1 MRTEGYRP
9 QSTSFRI
16 HTKASKLSC
25 AFCFCRLPAWPLNVH
40 TQRWHLPSKSTL
52 PKDPLPMHFLMTSLP
67 VQVLTCHCAYAAH
80 VCFRNAAHVSS
91 MPVKHATQL
100 LVSISMHSSVQTI
113 IGGLDVAMQQA
124 RECSSYGS
132 VNGHQWYL
140 HLCNAIF
147 RVQQA

>member
-9 QSTSFRI
+9 QPTSFRI

-25 AFCFCRLPAWPLNVH
+25 AFCFCRLPAWPLCVH
-40 TQRWHLPSKSTL
+40 TQRWHLPSRSTL
-52 PKDPLPMHFLMTSLP
+52 HRHPLPMHFLMTSLP

-80 VCFRNAAHVSS
+80 VCFRNAAHESS
-91 MPVKHATQL
+91 MPAMQL
-100 LVSISMHSSVQTI
+100 VVSIAMQSSVQTMI
-113 IGGLDVAMQQA
+113 DGLDIAKQQA

-132 VNGHQWYL
+132 VNGHQWYF